1 LVRTLVNASTLNKW
15 GFCNEFASVKS
26 PVSLKTDR
34 MATVPGRGGVGTN
47 RRSHTASAPRILID
61 KFSKAFVSSR
71 TLSRFSCDRSNV
83 GYMFIREAIEEASG
97 LPLASALEELVRSN
111 TESVQT
117 IRRAF
122 SDFQNPKLFN
132 RDRDVVALVTWPA
145 AIRIW
150 NRKPPTSSVC
160 T

>member
-1 LVRTLVNASTLNKW
+1 MCQTTNPASTGQARPAFETLVGAAFLATLLARGALLGLSAGTLDAVHLQAGHLGRATEDFLLEATSTSGQKDK
-15 GFCNEFASVKS
+15 AAIQVK
-26 PVSLKTDR
+26 
-34 MATVPGRGGVGTN
+34 
-47 RRSHTASAPRILID
+47 RS
-61 KFSKAFVSSR
+61 FV
-71 TLSRFSCDRSNV
+71 LS
-83 GYMFIREAIEEASG
+83 
-97 LPLASALEELVRSN
+97 RSN

-132 RDRDVVALVTWPA
+132 QNRDVVALVTWPA
-145 AIRIW
+145 TIRIS